1 MLSEPASSLTDLL
14 LAAVGAWCA
23 LWLRSR
29 KGLTPH
35 WWRTLAWTAAAAFA
49 GAVHHGFATAS
60 DRWTDP
66 SWAVV
71 TFLVVVAISYLLAA
85 AVDEVLGP
93 GRARAFWV
101 LRSASLL
108 AYVVVAATIGAS
120 IGAILLSE
128 GVTMLAVLALWVIGL
143 RRRHPRA
150 PAVIVALVASMVAA
164 VIRAA
169 PADLVAPTG
178 LDPTSLY
185 HLAQIPGLV
194 LLARAAAAS
203 NARTM
208 PDTPTICAM
217 AQRILVVDDEQSIRT
232 IVEYALKDAG
242 FDVVTAARGDD
253 ALAAMERD
261 AVDLVV
267 LDVMLPGMD
276 GLEVCQRIRA
286 ERNVP
291 IIMLSA
297 RGEELDKVLGL
308 ELGADDYVTK
318 PFSPRELVSR
328 VKANLRRGRM
338 DGEHED
344 SLRFGDL
351 EIDPVARAVTRA
363 DEDITLTLSEFEILL
378 KLARSPRR
386 VFTRQEL
393 MDHLWKGTFY
403 GDLRSVDVHVRH
415 LRQKIERDA
424 SNPQLIR
431 TVRGVGYAFGG
442 EDGAGV

>member
-1 MLSEPASSLTDLL
+1 
-14 LAAVGAWCA
+14 
-23 LWLRSR
+23 
-29 KGLTPH
+29 
-35 WWRTLAWTAAAAFA
+35 
-49 GAVHHGFATAS
+49 
-60 DRWTDP
+60 
-66 SWAVV
+66 
-71 TFLVVVAISYLLAA
+71 
-85 AVDEVLGP
+85 
-93 GRARAFWV
+93 
-101 LRSASLL
+101 
-108 AYVVVAATIGAS
+108 
-120 IGAILLSE
+120 
-128 GVTMLAVLALWVIGL
+128 
-143 RRRHPRA
+143 
-150 PAVIVALVASMVAA
+150 
-164 VIRAA
+164 
-169 PADLVAPTG
+169 
-178 LDPTSLY
+178 
-185 HLAQIPGLV
+185 
-194 LLARAAAAS
+194 
-203 NARTM
+203 
-208 PDTPTICAM
+208 M

-242 FDVVTAARGDD
+242 FEVVTAARGDD
-253 ALAAMERD
+253 ALAAMTRD
-261 AVDLVV
+261 QVDLVV

-276 GLEVCQRIRA
+276 GLEVCRRIRA

-363 DEDITLTLSEFEILL
+363 DVDVTLTLSEFEILV

-442 EDGAGV
+442 EDAAGG

>member
-1 MLSEPASSLTDLL
+1 
-14 LAAVGAWCA
+14 
-23 LWLRSR
+23 
-29 KGLTPH
+29 
-35 WWRTLAWTAAAAFA
+35 
-49 GAVHHGFATAS
+49 
-60 DRWTDP
+60 
-66 SWAVV
+66 
-71 TFLVVVAISYLLAA
+71 
-85 AVDEVLGP
+85 
-93 GRARAFWV
+93 
-101 LRSASLL
+101 
-108 AYVVVAATIGAS
+108 
-120 IGAILLSE
+120 
-128 GVTMLAVLALWVIGL
+128 
-143 RRRHPRA
+143 
-150 PAVIVALVASMVAA
+150 
-164 VIRAA
+164 
-169 PADLVAPTG
+169 
-178 LDPTSLY
+178 
-185 HLAQIPGLV
+185 
-194 LLARAAAAS
+194 
-203 NARTM
+203 
-208 PDTPTICAM
+208 M

-232 IVEYALKDAG
+232 IIEYALKDAG

-253 ALAAMERD
+253 ALVAMEREPI
-261 AVDLVV
+261 DLVV

-276 GLEVCQRIRA
+276 GLEVCQKIRA

-363 DEDITLTLSEFEILL
+363 DEDVVLTLSEFEILL

-415 LRQKIERDA
+415 LRQKVERDA
-424 SNPQLIR
+424 ANPVLIR

-442 EDGAGV
+442 EDAAG